1 MVTLVVC
8 LQLKFVNI
16 LRNLIDIVLIHEL
29 QVKSHKWMLADGGAP
44 VINPPVPVVGHNAS
58 AGEFNEQILRLMQS
72 LGIDQQKTQ
81 EVAYHDFVLLKY
93 LVSYDLVTWL
103 LQIKTLFRLSCTFI
117 VMHKVLVLH

>member
-58 AGEFNEQILRLMQS
+58 AGEFNEQILRLMQIVS
-72 LGIDQQKTQ
+72 EFNQ
-81 EVAYHDFVLLKY
+81 LLRY
-93 LVSYDLVTWL
+93 ITIL
-103 LQIKTLFRLSCTFI
+103 LRYITINYCDGMQYYCT
-117 VMHKVLVLH
+117 